1 MKTKKMLFNIL
12 PPCLQKAVNRIAKDR
27 LLHAKRP
34 PFATQKVAFWKAVGK
49 QLIFNEIQNTL

>member
-1 MKTKKMLFNIL
+1 MLFNVL
-12 PPCLQKAVNRIAKDR
+12 PPRLQKAVNRIAKDR

-34 PFATQKVAFWKAVGK
+34 PFALQKVAFWKAIGK